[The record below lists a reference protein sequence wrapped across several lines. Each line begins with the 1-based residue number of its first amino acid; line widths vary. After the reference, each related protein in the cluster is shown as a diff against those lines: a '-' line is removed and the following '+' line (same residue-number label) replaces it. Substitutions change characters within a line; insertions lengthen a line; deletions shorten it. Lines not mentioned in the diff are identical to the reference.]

1 MYITKLYKKYI
12 KRNRNNKKYYR
23 ITRIKP
29 LNNNRI
35 SYTNYR
41 IIISMIYNNINI
53 LLSKTY
59 KFKQNKFHR
68 NKQYKLFKTNKI
80 YFI

>member
-1 MYITKLYKKYI
+1 
-12 KRNRNNKKYYR
+12 
-23 ITRIKP
+23 
-29 LNNNRI
+29 
-35 SYTNYR
+35 
-41 IIISMIYNNINI
+41 MIYNNINI

-80 YFI
+80 YFIWNQYWKNIVNINFLISI